1 MAGLPLVALACGL
14 ATPTPTTASTNS
26 RYEAVARGAVY
37 EARSWLSAD
46 LTSRLRA
53 DGASLL
59 ADGAFRSSGLS
70 NTARGEQGDQ
80 GFGEN
85 DRSVLAITPELG
97 GDVSARAELQLLI
110 DQLRLDLSTEL
121 QRPGLVCAEQYY
133 SVSGAGASLPL
144 HMDERHEEAKG
155 ARGWAGTYRRSLS
168 WLVYLSEPGWD
179 EPGWDA
185 PGGAGGGGALRA
197 YVRGETGGAAC
208 GAHAQNLQV
217 GWREVSS
224 HAAGGGGAGDEP
236 AGFVEPVFLD
246 CFLRVRHPGLP
257 EAELYEGECP

>member
-1 MAGLPLVALACGL
+1 MLSLAGMAHASMVAALACGL
-14 ATPTPTTASTNS
+14 ATPTATTATTTS

-59 ADGAFRSSGLS
+59 ADGTFRSSGLS

-80 GFGEN
+80 GFGAN

-97 GDVSARAELQLLI
+97 GDVSARAELQLLV
-110 DQLRLDLSTEL
+110 DQLRLELSAEL

-168 WLVYLSEPGWD
+168 WLVYLSDPQHGRSAAWPLPQLGSCASSRHAWWTWAARYSQGE
-179 EPGWDA
+179 
-185 PGGAGGGGALRA
+185 AGRHSGRPATCLER
-197 YVRGETGGAAC
+197 
-208 GAHAQNLQV
+208 
-217 GWREVSS
+217 SS
-224 HAAGGGGAGDEP
+224 
-236 AGFVEPVFLD
+236 
-246 CFLRVRHPGLP
+246 
-257 EAELYEGECP
+257 

>member
-110 DQLRLDLSTEL
+110 DQLRLELSTEL

-168 WLVYLSEPGWD
+168 WLVYLS
-179 EPGWDA
+179 A
-185 PGGAGGGGALRA
+185 PQHAQKCSLGTARARLLCLLRA
-197 YVRGETGGAAC
+197 RLADMGGSELPGRGGLSGRPATASSVRASR
-208 GAHAQNLQV
+208 LQ
-217 GWREVSS
+217 S
-224 HAAGGGGAGDEP
+224 
-236 AGFVEPVFLD
+236 
-246 CFLRVRHPGLP
+246 
-257 EAELYEGECP
+257 CPFPRL

>member
-1 MAGLPLVALACGL
+1 MCFMAGLPLVALACGL
-14 ATPTPTTASTNS
+14 ATPTPTTAITTS
-26 RYEAVARGAVY
+26 RYEVVARGAVY
-37 EARSWLSAD
+37 EARSWISAD

-70 NTARGEQGDQ
+70 NTARGEQ

-110 DQLRLDLSTEL
+110 DQLRLELSTEL

-168 WLVYLSEPGWD
+168 WLVYLS
-179 EPGWDA
+179 A
-185 PGGAGGGGALRA
+185 PQHAQKCSLGTAPAWLLCLLRA
-197 YVRGETGGAAC
+197 RLADMGGSELPGRGR
-208 GAHAQNLQV
+208 LQ
-217 GWREVSS
+217 S
-224 HAAGGGGAGDEP
+224 
-236 AGFVEPVFLD
+236 
-246 CFLRVRHPGLP
+246 
-257 EAELYEGECP
+257 CPFPRL